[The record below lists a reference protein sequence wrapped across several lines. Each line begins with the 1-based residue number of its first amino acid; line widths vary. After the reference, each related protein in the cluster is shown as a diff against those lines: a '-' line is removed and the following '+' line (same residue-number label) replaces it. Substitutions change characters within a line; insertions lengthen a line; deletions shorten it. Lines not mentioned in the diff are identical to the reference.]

1 MGKKNKELKKLK
13 KSVKEMQDH
22 LECLDQI
29 LYDLIFA
36 PDELSCEIDC
46 SNEKDCVCRDKKER
60 DPYWDD
66 FDDDSDTEWS
76 IFEEIDDV
84 IFNDK
89 DTVIKWSDGTH
100 TSARCTK
107 SDEFLPY
114 AGLAVAIVKKV
125 AGNRSVNH
133 MLRKLEASATYYGE
147 AKKFDPNEDKDD
159 ADSESSEV
167 SKASFSSEA
176 EG

>member
-1 MGKKNKELKKLK
+1 MGNKSKELKKLK

-22 LECLDQI
+22 LDCLDQI
-29 LYDLIFA
+29 MYHLVFDT
-36 PDELSCEIDC
+36 DDLSCEVDC
-46 SNEKDCVCRDKKER
+46 SNEKECDCCNKKER
-60 DPYWDD
+60 DPYWDNP
-66 FDDDSDTEWS
+66 DDDSDSEWS

-125 AGNRSVNH
+125 AGKRSVNH

-147 AKKFDPNEDKDD
+147 AKKFDPNKDEDDTE
-159 ADSESSEV
+159 SESS
-167 SKASFSSEA
+167 AA
-176 EG
+176 E